1 MRSYSILITVAA
13 VIVGGYGTI
22 CFLTWFFQDKLIFFP
37 FRDYESTPA
46 SLGFEFEEVSL
57 STQAGDSLHGWYC
70 RTSPEP
76 WAIILFLNGNAGNLS
91 HRLERLPMARQQGT
105 DILLID
111 YPGYGRSTGKP
122 CEEALYATA
131 EACYQYLVIKRGI
144 VANKIVLF
152 GESIGSAVALHLA
165 TQHTV
170 GGVVVESGFTSL
182 AEVGASHFSWL
193 PVKYLLK
200 YQFPARDL
208 IKEITCPVIVSHS
221 PLDEVT
227 PFRMGEE
234 LFRLAAEP
242 KKFVT
247 LSGYH
252 NDRDFLNDS
261 AWRSAMAWLRTE
273 VENRAVKSPSG
284 H

>member
-1 MRSYSILITVAA
+1 MRSYGILITIAA
-13 VIVGGYGTI
+13 VILGGYGTI
-22 CFLTWFFQDKLIFFP
+22 CFLTWLFQDKLIFFP
-37 FRDYESTPA
+37 FRDYEATPA
-46 SLGFEFEEVSL
+46 SLGFNFEEVSL
-57 STQAGDSLHGWYC
+57 STQTGDSVYGWYC
-70 RTSPEP
+70 HTSPEP
-76 WAIILFLNGNAGNLS
+76 RIVILFLNGNAGNIS
-91 HRLERLPMARQQGT
+91 HRLERLLMARQQRA
-105 DILLID
+105 DILLVD

-122 CEEALYATA
+122 SEDALYATA
-131 EACYQYLVIKRGI
+131 EAAYQYLIAIRG
-144 VANKIVLF
+144 AEADKIILF

-165 TQHTV
+165 AQHPV
-170 GGVVVESGFTSL
+170 GGIIVESGFTSI

-208 IKEITCPVIVSHS
+208 IKEVTCPVVVSHS

-234 LFRLAAEP
+234 LFRMASEP

-252 NDRDFLNDS
+252 NDREFLNDS
-261 AWRSAMAWLRTE
+261 AWLSAMAWLMTE
-273 VENRAVKSPSG
+273 VENRAVKSPSS

>member
-1 MRSYSILITVAA
+1 
-13 VIVGGYGTI
+13 
-22 CFLTWFFQDKLIFFP
+22 
-37 FRDYESTPA
+37 
-46 SLGFEFEEVSL
+46 
-57 STQAGDSLHGWYC
+57 
-70 RTSPEP
+70 
-76 WAIILFLNGNAGNLS
+76 
-91 HRLERLPMARQQGT
+91 
-105 DILLID
+105 
-111 YPGYGRSTGKP
+111 
-122 CEEALYATA
+122 
-131 EACYQYLVIKRGI
+131 
-144 VANKIVLF
+144 
-152 GESIGSAVALHLA
+152 
-165 TQHTV
+165 
-170 GGVVVESGFTSL
+170 VVESGFTSL